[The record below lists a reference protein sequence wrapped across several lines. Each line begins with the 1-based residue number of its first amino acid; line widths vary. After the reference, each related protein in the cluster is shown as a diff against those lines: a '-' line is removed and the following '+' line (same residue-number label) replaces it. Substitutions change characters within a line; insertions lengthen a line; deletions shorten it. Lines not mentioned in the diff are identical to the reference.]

1 MAKFKDRPTVH
12 PEAELARAE
21 AGQDVAEYKAV
32 ALNGAANLILSMLS
46 EPVRDML
53 METAS
58 TTLGIPLWQLVAGL
72 VQQAYDIGLFSTPQ
86 IDPDWISNLPS
97 KPAVFNQTRCSQ
109 CGEVF
114 QPRWP
119 KQEWCSNECG
129 IAYQRDRARAGNIQP
144 GHVVGGKFPM
154 GEEPRGAPTSALR
167 PAEAD

>member
-1 MAKFKDRPTVH
+1 MAKFKDRPTVN
-12 PEAELARAE
+12 PDEELVKAE
-21 AGQDVAEYKAV
+21 ALQGIAEHKAV
-32 ALNGAANLILSMLS
+32 ALDGAANLILSMLS
-46 EPVRDML
+46 GPVREML

-97 KPAVFNQTRCSQ
+97 KPAVFNQSRCGQ
-109 CGEVF
+109 CGKVF

-129 IAYQRDRARAGNIQP
+129 IAHQRDLARGRKPQ
-144 GHVVGGKFPM
+144 HVVGGLYPL
-154 GEEPRGAPTSALR
+154 GQEPSEAPTSALH
-167 PAEAD
+167 PAIAE

>member
-12 PEAELARAE
+12 PDAELVKAE
-21 AGQDVAEYKAV
+21 AGQDAAEHKAV

-46 EPVRDML
+46 DPVRDML

-97 KPAVFNQTRCSQ
+97 KPAVFNQARCGQ

-129 IAYQRDRARAGNIQP
+129 SAHQRGIVGNLVP
-144 GHVVGGKFPM
+144 GHIVGGANPL
-154 GEEPRGAPTSALR
+154 GLEPKGSVTSALR
-167 PAEAD
+167 AADAE